1 MPKIFPNL
9 RETINLQFQEAQ
21 RSPSTEKQEVD
32 DASEPLKTGDKEKI
46 LNAQKIQAKQNILYK
61 N

>member
-1 MPKIFPNL
+1 M

-21 RSPSTEKQEVD
+21 RSPSTKKQELD

-46 LNAQKIQAKQNILYK
+46 LNAQKIQAKQNILYR